1 VATIDGRSWL
11 FGIGPV
17 PAAEKLVVLEIWL
30 SSGGSGALPHRR
42 GCGSVKHPL
51 DTASA
56 RAGWHAGRALMQ
68 RARSRLRGTLLLLFS
83 CLSCY
88 SPPRSTSLQFLQ
100 HPCLCHQCATN
111 HRWPTSSHSP
121 AARDSSAPLRRTG
134 VAMVRWQSRPH
145 ATPRKWT
152 ARPPA
157 GRTVRPAR
165 RPLHQKTTA
174 VPRRLNAQ

>member
-1 VATIDGRSWL
+1 MATIDGRSWL

-17 PAAEKLVVLEIWL
+17 SAAEKLVVLEIWL

-56 RAGWHAGRALMQ
+56 RAGWQTGRALMQ

-88 SPPRSTSLQFLQ
+88 SPPRPTSLQFLQ
-100 HPCLCHQCATN
+100 HPSLPLSSVCHQVPLAYRLPLTGCSGLF
-111 HRWPTSSHSP
+111 RSSPT
-121 AARDSSAPLRRTG
+121 
-134 VAMVRWQSRPH
+134 
-145 ATPRKWT
+145 
-152 ARPPA
+152 
-157 GRTVRPAR
+157 
-165 RPLHQKTTA
+165 
-174 VPRRLNAQ
+174 